1 MVRIL
6 SLRCFPERF
15 VIARFAPDAEIAF
28 DQLPGP
34 FVSVTRT
41 EEETSVICGEGALP
55 TAQRVDEGWRCLALR
70 GPFAFDETGI
80 LASLTA
86 CLADAAIGVMAI
98 CTYDTDYLFVKE
110 ADLAGAVEGL
120 RQGGH
125 HVETKCEE

>member
-1 MVRIL
+1 MRIL
-6 SLRCFPERF
+6 ALRCLPERF
-15 VIARFAPDAEIAF
+15 VIARFAPGAEIAF
-28 DQLPGP
+28 GQLPGP

-41 EEETSVICGEGALP
+41 EGETSVICGEGPLP

-80 LASLTA
+80 LAALTG

-110 ADLAGAVEGL
+110 ADLAGAVEALG
-120 RQGGH
+120 RGGH
-125 HVETKCEE
+125 EVKE